1 MRKKLSYILALAIY
15 PILGMLMDGLWG
27 AFYMSILLFANLIFI
42 AVAYAFARHVKKNG
56 FGANF
61 MGYIG
66 GI

>member
-1 MRKKLSYILALAIY
+1 
-15 PILGMLMDGLWG
+15 MLMDGLWG
-27 AFYMSILLFANLIFI
+27 ALYMSILLFANLIFI

>member
-1 MRKKLSYILALAIY
+1 MRKKLSYILAFALY
-15 PILGMLMDGLWG
+15 PVLGMLMDGLWG
-27 AFYMSILLFANLIFI
+27 ALYMSIFLFVNLIFI
-42 AVAYAFARHVKKNG
+42 AAAYAFARNVKKNG